1 MKNPT
6 SAQLTSEEQEIL
18 AAYQA
23 GTLVSVGDG
32 SIIRA
37 KYKKIAQ
44 AHQAKTQQIN
54 LRLATEDLV
63 GLKQRALSA
72 GLPYQTLLTLLIRQF
87 NQGKI
92 EVRV

>member
-6 SAQLTSEEQEIL
+6 SSQLTGEEQEIL
-18 AAYQA
+18 TAYQA
-23 GTLVSVGDG
+23 GTLVSAGDG
-32 SIIRA
+32 ADIRA

-44 AHQAKTQQIN
+44 EYQAKTQQIN

-63 GLKQRALSA
+63 GLKQRALTA

>member
-1 MKNPT
+1 MKNPP
-6 SAQLTSEEQEIL
+6 SAQLTTEEQEIL
-18 AAYQA
+18 TAYQA

-32 SIIRA
+32 AVIRA

-54 LRLATEDLV
+54 LRLATGDLAE
-63 GLKQRALSA
+63 LKQRALTA

-92 EVRV
+92 EVQV